1 MTEEQLQKR
10 RAKNAER
17 MRAWREANPELAKE
31 RMRAFEAKN
40 REHRIAYKAAL
51 RAANSEHYKRQ
62 SRAASAKWRLEHPEE
77 WAAYIKAHREQP
89 KQREKA
95 KTYWKRSGEKK
106 KARRKAEREALPPPV
121 FSTDPKKIAKREY
134 MREWNK
140 KNYARV
146 RESKTIAEN
155 NRRAAKKTGGHFTR
169 AEWRAVCAQQN
180 GLCFDCGE
188 RRRLTVGHLVPLSK
202 GGLNVIA
209 NIVAQCMPCNL
220 KQHDSIHH
228 TVTG

>member
-10 RAKNAER
+10 REANAAR

-40 REHRIAYKAAL
+40 RERRIAYKAEL
-51 RAANSEHYKRQ
+51 RAANPEHFKQ
-62 SRAASAKWRLEHPEE
+62 KNKAASAKRRAENPDAV
-77 WAAYIKAHREQP
+77 AAYRAEWLEREGI
-89 KQREKA
+89 REK
-95 KTYWKRSGEKK
+95 
-106 KARRKAEREALPPPV
+106 RRAYEAQRYQDNLDALRHAGQV
-121 FSTDPKKIAKREY
+121 KSQ
-134 MREWNK
+134 
-140 KNYARV
+140 
-146 RESKTIAEN
+146 
-155 NRRAAKKTGGHFTR
+155 NRRALARRAGRFTT
-169 AEWRAVCAQQN
+169 AEWRAVCARQD

-220 KQHDSIHH
+220 KQHDKIHH
-228 TVTG
+228 RVSG